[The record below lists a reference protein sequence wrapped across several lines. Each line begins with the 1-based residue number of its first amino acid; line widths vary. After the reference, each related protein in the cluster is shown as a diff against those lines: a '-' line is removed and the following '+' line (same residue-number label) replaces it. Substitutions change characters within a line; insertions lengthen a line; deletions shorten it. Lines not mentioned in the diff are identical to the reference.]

1 MQDVMLGN
9 PADLAAFVR
18 NRYFYGKLLD
28 VSHLEMEQRYLNE
41 KRWLVNRQGLGT
53 GVLCGLDIEA
63 DGRRVI
69 VGAGVAI
76 DGHGREIVVPE
87 PFVIEDPL
95 ALTDDCGRPTGEHA
109 TDTVTLCLAF
119 HECDVDPTPVL
130 VADCD
135 VREECRP
142 GAVRERFRVLVHDGL
157 PDLKSPLDCDAL
169 GGGRKPAG
177 DGGDATHG
185 RLAMFGAAAAG
196 DRPVPAAGDR
206 PVPADGGTRISVYRA
221 LCDAIEHGC
230 AAPEHD
236 CVPIGVVRPGGDPE
250 TLSAAG
256 CGFRVPIYSNVVL
269 LDLIICIAG
278 LLTRI
283 LGTRRVLRYEV
294 GDAASVDP
302 GTDVDVAAT
311 LLDETGSPVE
321 GETVTFRVRAG
332 AGTVGDGTTF
342 DATYDLTSAAD
353 GRVSAVWRLGDG
365 EGLHTLEAGDSR
377 EAPVVFH
384 ALARKGD

>member
-1 MQDVMLGN
+1 MQDVMLDN
-9 PADLAAFVR
+9 PAALAAFVR

-28 VSHLEMEQRYLNE
+28 VSHLEMEQHYLNE

-53 GVLCGLDIEA
+53 GVLCGLDVEA
-63 DGRRVI
+63 DGHRVI

-76 DGHGREIVVPE
+76 DGRGREIVVPE

-95 ALTDDCGRPTGEHA
+95 ALTDDCGRPTGEQA

-119 HECDVDPTPVL
+119 HECDVEPTPVL

-135 VREECRP
+135 VREECRA

-157 PDLKSPLDCDAL
+157 PDLTSPLACDAL
-169 GGGRKPAG
+169 GGGRDPAA

-185 RLAMFGAAAAG
+185 RMAMFAAADAGVTDGPATAG
-196 DRPVPAAGDR
+196 DVS
-206 PVPADGGTRISVYRA
+206 RINVYRA
-221 LCDAIEHGC
+221 LCDAVEHGC
-230 AAPEHD
+230 APPEQV
-236 CVPIGVVRPGGDPE
+236 CVPIAVVRPGGDPE
-250 TLSAAG
+250 TVGAAG
-256 CGFRVPIYSNVVL
+256 CGFRIPIYSNVVL

-283 LGTRRVLRYEV
+283 LGTRRVLRYEI
-294 GDAASVDP
+294 GDATSVDP
-302 GTDVDVAAT
+302 GTDVDAAAT
-311 LLDETGSPVE
+311 LLDESGAPVE

-332 AGTVGDGTTF
+332 AGTIGDGTIF
-342 DATYDLTSAAD
+342 DATYEATSAAD

-365 EGLHTLEAGDSR
+365 EGLHTLEAGNSR
-377 EAPVVFH
+377 AAPVVFH
-384 ALARKGD
+384 ALARKGN